1 MNLLKKVQY
10 PYVGFTEEEVK
21 ELCEKYN
28 RDFRGV
34 ERWYDGYLLSDLHI
48 YNPRAVISVMDRGNF
63 QSYWSQTGTFESIR
77 PYIDMDFDGLKTSII
92 EMISGASIEVD
103 TSFFQNDMVSF
114 IDKEDVLTLLIHLGY
129 LAYDQ
134 KKKTA
139 YIPNEEIRQE
149 FISATKKKKWN
160 ELIAFEQQSVNL
172 LNATLDMEAEE
183 VAAGI
188 EKIHDEYASA
198 IQYNNENALSSVLSI
213 AFLSSMQYYF
223 KPIREL
229 PTGRGFADFVYIPK
243 PEYVMDYPALVVELK
258 WNKTVDTALKQ
269 IKEKKYPESLMQY
282 SGNILLV
289 GINYDK
295 KTKVHQ
301 CAIEMMEF

>member
-1 MNLLKKVQY
+1 MGRNMWLNLLKKVQY

-92 EMISGASIEVD
+92 EMIAGASIEVD

-149 FISATKKKKWN
+149 FISATKKWN
-160 ELIAFEQQSVNL
+160 E
-172 LNATLDMEAEE
+172 
-183 VAAGI
+183 
-188 EKIHDEYASA
+188 
-198 IQYNNENALSSVLSI
+198 
-213 AFLSSMQYYF
+213 
-223 KPIREL
+223 
-229 PTGRGFADFVYIPK
+229 
-243 PEYVMDYPALVVELK
+243 
-258 WNKTVDTALKQ
+258 TVDTAL
-269 IKEKKYPESLMQY
+269 
-282 SGNILLV
+282 
-289 GINYDK
+289 
-295 KTKVHQ
+295 
-301 CAIEMMEF
+301 

>member
-1 MNLLKKVQY
+1 
-10 PYVGFTEEEVK
+10 
-21 ELCEKYN
+21 
-28 RDFRGV
+28 
-34 ERWYDGYLLSDLHI
+34 
-48 YNPRAVISVMDRGNF
+48 
-63 QSYWSQTGTFESIR
+63 
-77 PYIDMDFDGLKTSII
+77 
-92 EMISGASIEVD
+92 
-103 TSFFQNDMVSF
+103 
-114 IDKEDVLTLLIHLGY
+114 
-129 LAYDQ
+129 
-134 KKKTA
+134 
-139 YIPNEEIRQE
+139 
-149 FISATKKKKWN
+149 
-160 ELIAFEQQSVNL
+160 
-172 LNATLDMEAEE
+172 MEAEE